1 MKRTRTQ
8 RFIGVDATSAGELA
22 ELLNEQ
28 MEQLKGNQPEIK
40 WFDDRFSA
48 LLMYTEHI
56 EIPENIRDEY
66 ELRGECYTCG
76 DCPLKWPITDGRSH
90 HRWACK
96 RAPGGIDEDI
106 RACVRFYQMLEDG
119 EVFK

>member
-28 MEQLKGNQPEIK
+28 MERLKGNQPEIK

-76 DCPLKWPITDGRSH
+76 DCPLKWPIADGRSH

-106 RACVRFYQMLEDG
+106 RACVPFYRMLEEG
-119 EVFK
+119 ELYK